1 MSLLKKIFGT
11 LTEKPWE
18 QDQAVID
25 SGHSGKTFEISN
37 QMSAVIIIFGVSTTL
52 FSLIFTGYLYS
63 LPPEQDT
70 TFILKTNLLWIN
82 TLVLILVTI
91 FFGFTNC
98 PDICPM
104 TLNKMDIALNRIK
117 KNKKKDLKVFF
128 ISVDPKRDTP
138 EVIKDYLRNF
148 DNEFVGITGDPGEI
162 FLLSQS
168 WGIISQKIFFENG
181 DYNVDHSSPVILL
194 KDGKYIAK
202 ISHRDDIKKS
212 INLINKYLSLIHI

>member
-1 MSLLKKIFGT
+1 MKIKTSIAIISGCLVIFLFLMLPVFLSIQNQKEDLVASFKGSTFSLKDVNNNTI
-11 LTEKPWE
+11 TEK
-18 QDQAVID
+18 
-25 SGHSGKTFEISN
+25 SFEGPLT
-37 QMSAVIIIFGVSTTL
+37 A
-52 FSLIFTGYLYS
+52 
-63 LPPEQDT
+63 
-70 TFILKTNLLWIN
+70 
-82 TLVLILVTI
+82 I

-148 DNEFVGITGDPGEI
+148 DNKFVGITGDPGEI

-212 INLINKYLSLIHI
+212 IKLINKYL

>member
-1 MSLLKKIFGT
+1 
-11 LTEKPWE
+11 
-18 QDQAVID
+18 
-25 SGHSGKTFEISN
+25 
-37 QMSAVIIIFGVSTTL
+37 
-52 FSLIFTGYLYS
+52 
-63 LPPEQDT
+63 
-70 TFILKTNLLWIN
+70 
-82 TLVLILVTI
+82 
-91 FFGFTNC
+91 
-98 PDICPM
+98 M

-181 DYNVDHSSPVILL
+181 D
-194 KDGKYIAK
+194 
-202 ISHRDDIKKS
+202 
-212 INLINKYLSLIHI
+212 